1 MLQKCSCKILQGSF
15 DCPVSSVEYHSG
27 NVRPGSVF
35 VCIEG
40 TETDGHCYAE
50 EAVKNGASAI
60 VCRFPKRIGR
70 YSGEI
75 PVTIVQTD
83 DCRKALALMA
93 SAFYGNPSKE
103 LSVIGVTGT
112 KGKTTTSY
120 MIRRILRQAGIPCG
134 LVGTVEI
141 DTGRRILESRHTTP
155 QSSDLQKYLRE
166 MADSGCKVAVLEV
179 SSQALMQ
186 KRVEGIDFDCG
197 VFTNLEEDHI
207 GPGEHADFYEYAY
220 WKSRLF
226 TRCRQAVVNGDDP
239 HLDLILKDCHCPVTS
254 YGFGRECRLRGYD
267 FAHIRLPGKLG
278 VEFRIK
284 GDYNIDLVVGMA
296 GKFSCYNAM
305 AAVAVAR
312 QYCND
317 QKSVREALLNISVPG
332 RQEMFG
338 REGAVVMVDYAH
350 NGTALRN
357 LLSTL
362 RQYEPRRLTCVFGCG
377 GQRDRNRRFT
387 MAEAAAEYADFI
399 VVTSDNP
406 RREPAEQI
414 IDDITGVLKRKGADH
429 TVIQDRREAIY
440 YAVRCCI
447 RGEIVVVAGKGHE
460 TCQLTGDEKI
470 HFDDREEVCRAM
482 EKVNHERN
490 NTG

>member
-1 MLQKCSCKILQGSF
+1 M
-15 DCPVSSVEYHSG
+15 EYHSRY
-27 NVRPGSVF
+27 VRPGSLF

-40 TETDGHCYAE
+40 TDTDGHLYVE
-50 EAVKNGASAI
+50 EAVRKGASAV
-60 VCRFPKRIGR
+60 VCRDPEKIRR
-70 YSGEI
+70 SGGPLENLKKPEGE

-83 DCRKALALMA
+83 DCRKALSVIS
-93 SAFYGNPSKE
+93 SAFYGNPSQE
-103 LSVIGVTGT
+103 LILFGVTGT

-120 MIRRILRQAGIPCG
+120 MIREILKQAGISCG

-141 DTGRRILESRHTTP
+141 DTGRRIVESRNTTP

-166 MADSGCKVAVLEV
+166 MADSGCKAAVLEV

-197 VFTNLEEDHI
+197 VFTNLEEDHV

-226 TRCRQAVVNGDDP
+226 TGCRRAVVNGDDP
-239 HLDLILKDCHCPVTS
+239 HLDLILRDCQCPVTT
-254 YGFGRECRLRGYD
+254 YGFGRKCGIRGCD
-267 FAHIRLPGKLG
+267 FAHIRLPRKLG
-278 VEFRIK
+278 VEFRVK

-305 AAVAVAR
+305 AAAAAVMP
-312 QYCND
+312 YCSD
-317 QKSVREALLNISVPG
+317 EKALKKALLNISVPG

-338 REGAVVMVDYAH
+338 REGAVMMVDYAH
-350 NGTALRN
+350 NGTALRS
-357 LLSTL
+357 LLSAL
-362 RQYEPRRLTCVFGCG
+362 RQYEPKRLTCVFGCG
-377 GQRDRNRRFT
+377 GQRDRSRRFG
-387 MAEAAAEYADFI
+387 MAEAAAEYADFT

-414 IDDITGVLKRKGADH
+414 AGDIAGVLKRKGAEY

-440 YAVRCCI
+440 HAVRHSI
-447 RGEIVVVAGKGHE
+447 RGEIVVIAGKGHE

-470 HFDDREEVCRAM
+470 HFDDREEVCRAI
-482 EKVNHERN
+482 EKVNYERN
-490 NTG
+490 NTGRN